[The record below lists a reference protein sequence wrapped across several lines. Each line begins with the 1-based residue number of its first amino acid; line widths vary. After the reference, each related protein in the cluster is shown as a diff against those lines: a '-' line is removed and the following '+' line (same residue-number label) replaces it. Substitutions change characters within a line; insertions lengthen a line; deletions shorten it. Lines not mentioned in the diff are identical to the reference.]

1 MNKRTLE
8 LAHSLVGCSIDFS
21 FKKKADSALT
31 IEKNIVAAKRKIER
45 DVNIALSIGGQE
57 CVMLLAELTSYYSKQ
72 LYYMAVRS
80 CIEMRRYRP
89 AVLKYLALSVDER
102 ASYLARELSKPIK
115 YDKGRDAK
123 ITALSYFVK
132 TYESRLTDFKPVLT
146 REEFLTIA

>member
-1 MNKRTLE
+1 MDKRTLE
-8 LAHSLVGCSIDFS
+8 LAPSLVGCSIDFS
-21 FKKKADSALT
+21 FKKKVDSALT
-31 IEKNIVAAKRKIER
+31 IERNIVAAKKKIER

-89 AVLKYLALSVDER
+89 AVLKYLALPIDER

-123 ITALSYFVK
+123 ITALSYFVR
-132 TYESRLTDFKPVLT
+132 TYESRLTDFKSVLT